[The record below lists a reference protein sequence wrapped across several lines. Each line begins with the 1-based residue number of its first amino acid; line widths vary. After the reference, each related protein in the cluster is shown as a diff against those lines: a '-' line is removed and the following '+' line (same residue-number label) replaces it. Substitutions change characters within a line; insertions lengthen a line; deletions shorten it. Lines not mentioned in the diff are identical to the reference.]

1 MICDANFIFDIQGSV
16 ERASDQLVKLE
27 GFRCID
33 GYSLRIQFPFTAF
46 QTNESGRSPNFHLY
60 FFIDRCYSSSRFR
73 SLLLLLLLL
82 DQFVDILRLFKSLEN
97 EGKETR
103 DSCFTA
109 DSISPAFRI
118 IPENRTIDIGRKG
131 GVRFTVVE
139 KGGRVSSSDGDT
151 FTALT
156 R

>member
-46 QTNESGRSPNFHLY
+46 QTNESGRSPNFHLH
-60 FFIDRCYSSSRFR
+60 FFIDRCYSFSRFR
-73 SLLLLLLLL
+73 SLLLLLLL

-139 KGGRVSSSDGDT
+139 KGGRVSSSDT

>member
-1 MICDANFIFDIQGSV
+1 MYRWLQSQNPVPVHS
-16 ERASDQLVKLE
+16 
-27 GFRCID
+27 
-33 GYSLRIQFPFTAF
+33 AF
-46 QTNESGRSPNFHLY
+46 QANESGRSPNFHLH

-73 SLLLLLLLL
+73 SLLLLLLL

-139 KGGRVSSSDGDT
+139 KGGRVSSSDT

>member
-1 MICDANFIFDIQGSV
+1 MYRWLQSQNPVPVHS
-16 ERASDQLVKLE
+16 
-27 GFRCID
+27 
-33 GYSLRIQFPFTAF
+33 AF
-46 QTNESGRSPNFHLY
+46 QTNESGRSPNFHLH
-60 FFIDRCYSSSRFR
+60 FFIDRCYSFSRFR

-139 KGGRVSSSDGDT
+139 KGGRVSSSDT

>member
-1 MICDANFIFDIQGSV
+1 MVTVS
-16 ERASDQLVKLE
+16 E
-27 GFRCID
+27 
-33 GYSLRIQFPFTAF
+33 
-46 QTNESGRSPNFHLY
+46 
-60 FFIDRCYSSSRFR
+60 SSSRSQHFRPTNLADPLTFIYTSLSIVVTRFR

>member
-1 MICDANFIFDIQGSV
+1 MYRWLQSQNPVPVHS
-16 ERASDQLVKLE
+16 
-27 GFRCID
+27 
-33 GYSLRIQFPFTAF
+33 AF
-46 QTNESGRSPNFHLY
+46 QTNESGRSPNFHLH
-60 FFIDRCYSSSRFR
+60 FFIDRCYSFSRFR
-73 SLLLLLLLL
+73 SLLLLLLL

-139 KGGRVSSSDGDT
+139 KGGRVSSSDT

>member
-33 GYSLRIQFPFTAF
+33 GYSLRIQFPFIQHF
-46 QTNESGRSPNFHLY
+46 RPTNLADPLT
-60 FFIDRCYSSSRFR
+60 FIYTSLSIVVTRFR

>member
-1 MICDANFIFDIQGSV
+1 MYRWLQSQNPVPVHS
-16 ERASDQLVKLE
+16 
-27 GFRCID
+27 
-33 GYSLRIQFPFTAF
+33 AF
-46 QTNESGRSPNFHLY
+46 QTNESGRSPNFHLH

-73 SLLLLLLLL
+73 SLLLLLLL

>member
-60 FFIDRCYSSSRFR
+60 FFIDRCYSLSILIIIIIIIGSVRRYSS
-73 SLLLLLLLL
+73 
-82 DQFVDILRLFKSLEN
+82 
-97 EGKETR
+97 
-103 DSCFTA
+103 
-109 DSISPAFRI
+109 I
-118 IPENRTIDIGRKG
+118 I
-131 GVRFTVVE
+131 
-139 KGGRVSSSDGDT
+139 
-151 FTALT
+151 
-156 R
+156 

>member
-1 MICDANFIFDIQGSV
+1 MYRWLQSQNPVPVHSISGQ
-16 ERASDQLVKLE
+16 
-27 GFRCID
+27 
-33 GYSLRIQFPFTAF
+33 RIWI
-46 QTNESGRSPNFHLY
+46 RSPNFHLH

>member
-1 MICDANFIFDIQGSV
+1 MYRWLQSQNPVPVHSISGQ
-16 ERASDQLVKLE
+16 
-27 GFRCID
+27 
-33 GYSLRIQFPFTAF
+33 RIWI
-46 QTNESGRSPNFHLY
+46 RSPNFHLH
-60 FFIDRCYSSSRFR
+60 FFIDRCYSFSRFR
-73 SLLLLLLLL
+73 SLLLLLLL

-139 KGGRVSSSDGDT
+139 KGGRVSSSDT

>member
-1 MICDANFIFDIQGSV
+1 MYRWLQSQNPVPVHSISGQ
-16 ERASDQLVKLE
+16 
-27 GFRCID
+27 
-33 GYSLRIQFPFTAF
+33 RIWI
-46 QTNESGRSPNFHLY
+46 RSPNFHLH

-73 SLLLLLLLL
+73 SLLLLLLL

-139 KGGRVSSSDGDT
+139 KGGRVSSSDT

>member
-46 QTNESGRSPNFHLY
+46 QANESGSDPLT
-60 FFIDRCYSSSRFR
+60 FIYTSLSIVVTRFR

>member
-1 MICDANFIFDIQGSV
+1 MYRWLQSQNPVPVHS
-16 ERASDQLVKLE
+16 
-27 GFRCID
+27 
-33 GYSLRIQFPFTAF
+33 AF
-46 QTNESGRSPNFHLY
+46 QTNESGRSPNFHLH

-139 KGGRVSSSDGDT
+139 KGGRVSSSDT

>member
-1 MICDANFIFDIQGSV
+1 MYRWLQSQNPVPVHS
-16 ERASDQLVKLE
+16 
-27 GFRCID
+27 
-33 GYSLRIQFPFTAF
+33 AF
-46 QTNESGRSPNFHLY
+46 QTNESGRSPNFHLH

-73 SLLLLLLLL
+73 SLLLLLLL

-139 KGGRVSSSDGDT
+139 KGGRVSSSDT

>member
-1 MICDANFIFDIQGSV
+1 MYRWLQSQNPVPVHS
-16 ERASDQLVKLE
+16 
-27 GFRCID
+27 
-33 GYSLRIQFPFTAF
+33 AF
-46 QTNESGRSPNFHLY
+46 QANESGRSPNFHLH

-73 SLLLLLLLL
+73 SLLLLLLL